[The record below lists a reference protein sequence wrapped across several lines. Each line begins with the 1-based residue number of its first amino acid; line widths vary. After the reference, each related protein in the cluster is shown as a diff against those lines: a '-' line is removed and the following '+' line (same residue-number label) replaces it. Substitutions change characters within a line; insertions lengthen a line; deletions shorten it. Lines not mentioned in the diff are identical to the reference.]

1 MPNLRPFQEEDLKPL
16 ATGAWILGAG
26 GGGDPYHAFL
36 NLEQLYARG
45 RRVSLV
51 DPEELADDALV
62 AVVSTMGAP
71 LVGEERLTDP
81 RVAALAVQM
90 MEEHLGR
97 PFDAVM
103 SLEIG
108 GANSFQPLMVAA
120 LMEIP
125 VVDADTM
132 GRAYPEAQHSSFA
145 IGDLRPYPLTLADVR
160 ENAVVVSRV
169 ASWKWMERISRKV
182 CTEVGSLAATC
193 KAPRT
198 GREVKDWGI
207 LHTVTQAV
215 RLGRAVLAA
224 RARKEDPVAAVLA
237 LEDGRLLFRGKVVDV
252 DRRATEGFLRG
263 TARMEGLEED
273 RGHSFRLDFQNEFT
287 VGWRDD
293 SPRVTVPDIICVMD
307 ATTGEAIGTE
317 TLRYGQ
323 RVRVIS
329 LRAPALQ
336 TTPRGLEHVGP
347 RAFGYDLDYRSV
359 FEEGDPSEGEPGG
372 GPAGETSPPGKPGA
386 EDSGGKGGTR
396 GHGDTPTPQGT
407 DP

>member
-1 MPNLRPFQEEDLKPL
+1 MKPDPRRIGEDELKPL

-26 GGGDPYHAFL
+26 GGGDPYHALL
-36 NLEQLYARG
+36 NLKQLYAEG
-45 RRVSLV
+45 RQVFLL
-51 DPEELADDALV
+51 DPEELVDDALV

-81 RVAALAVQM
+81 RMAALAVEM

-108 GANSFQPLMVAA
+108 GANAFQPLMVAA
-120 LMEIP
+120 LRGIP

-160 ENAVVVSRV
+160 ENAVVVSRA

-182 CTEVGSLAATC
+182 CTEVGSIAATC

-198 GREVKDWGI
+198 GLEVKKWGI
-207 LHTVTQAV
+207 LRTVSQAI
-215 RLGRAVLAA
+215 RIGRTVLEA
-224 RARKEDPVAAVLA
+224 RARKADPVAAVLE

-252 DRRATEGFLRG
+252 DRRATGGFLRG
-263 TARMEGLEED
+263 SARIEGLDEN
-273 RGHSFRLDFQNEFT
+273 RGSSFQLDFQNEFT
-287 VGWRDD
+287 VGWIDGA
-293 SPRVTVPDIICVMD
+293 PRVTVPDIICVMD
-307 ATTGEAIGTE
+307 SISGEAIGTE

-323 RVRVIS
+323 RVRVLA

-336 TTPRGLEHVGP
+336 TTPKGLEHVGP
-347 RAFGYDLDYRSV
+347 RAFGYDLDFRSV
-359 FEEGDPSEGEPGG
+359 FEGGNVPSEGPSGAGSPAYGG
-372 GPAGETSPPGKPGA
+372 ASGREGEAP
-386 EDSGGKGGTR
+386 
-396 GHGDTPTPQGT
+396 
-407 DP
+407 

>member
-1 MPNLRPFQEEDLKPL
+1 MKPDPRPIGEDELEPL

-26 GGGDPYHAFL
+26 GGGDPYHALL
-36 NLEQLYARG
+36 NLKQLYAEG
-45 RRVSLV
+45 RQVFLL
-51 DPEELADDALV
+51 DPEELVDDALV

-81 RVAALAVQM
+81 RMAALAVEM

-108 GANSFQPLMVAA
+108 GANAFQPLMVAA
-120 LMEIP
+120 LRGIP

-160 ENAVVVSRV
+160 ENAVVVSRA

-182 CTEVGSLAATC
+182 CTEVGSIAATC

-198 GREVKDWGI
+198 GLEVKKWGI
-207 LHTVTQAV
+207 LRTVSQAI
-215 RLGRAVLAA
+215 RIGRTVLEA
-224 RARKEDPVAAVLA
+224 RARKADPVAAVLE

-252 DRRATEGFLRG
+252 DRRATGGFLRG
-263 TARMEGLEED
+263 SARIEGLDEN
-273 RGHSFRLDFQNEFT
+273 RGSSFQLDFQNEFT
-287 VGWRDD
+287 VGWIDGA
-293 SPRVTVPDIICVMD
+293 PRVTVPDIICVMD
-307 ATTGEAIGTE
+307 SISGEAIGTE

-323 RVRVIS
+323 RVRVLA

-336 TTPRGLEHVGP
+336 TTPKGLEHVGP
-347 RAFGYDLDYRSV
+347 RAFGYDLDFRSV
-359 FEEGDPSEGEPGG
+359 FEGGNVPSEGPSGAGSPAYGG
-372 GPAGETSPPGKPGA
+372 ASGREGEAP
-386 EDSGGKGGTR
+386 
-396 GHGDTPTPQGT
+396 
-407 DP
+407 